1 MTPYKNENN
10 TEIVRRI
17 ISTNISVS
25 ENRLDQHLYF

>member
-25 ENRLDQHLYF
+25 ENRLDQYLYF